1 MGTGTRS
8 TERVRRQGVV
18 PTYSPR
24 RHVSVPTGAAS
35 SLGENARG
43 YRERFLDG
51 GRRELGRNAM
61 TNGAFGDNAVGRTYW
76 IRKKFGES
84 VPSGTRSAVHELH
97 AHMAATKER
106 AGFRY
111 FRGMGSRAS
120 RGTLKKP
127 GSGPNGLPW
136 HNDLV
141 HGDGAFGA
149 TDNLEDA

>member
-1 MGTGTRS
+1 
-8 TERVRRQGVV
+8 
-18 PTYSPR
+18 
-24 RHVSVPTGAAS
+24 
-35 SLGENARG
+35 
-43 YRERFLDG
+43 
-51 GRRELGRNAM
+51 
-61 TNGAFGDNAVGRTYW
+61 
-76 IRKKFGES
+76 
-84 VPSGTRSAVHELH
+84 
-97 AHMAATKER
+97 MAATKER